1 MLKEVLSLLLH
12 VPNLLRKILKFFE
25 IVPSTLSEITV
36 FLLTLVVF
44 ILLCSLFIYATMGP
58 KKIGSQKDPVK
69 GKSKQVDLSSESEE
83 EKDMDQLEKTLK
95 KLFTDFKKEIK
106 KDMREFQD
114 SLSYNNA
121 MLEDALKKIEDMT
134 EAQKKMGEENIE
146 LKNKVKLLESSI
158 DDLEQYTRNKNVQID
173 GIPPKQDENL
183 RDIVMNIGN
192 KIQVDIKREDIDAIH
207 RIPTRSTKTPE
218 PIVVQFLT
226 RQMRESVVQ
235 KAREV
240 KVHTK
245 DLGFN
250 EESKQIYVNE
260 HLTRKKKHILFEA
273 RRLKYEKNYK
283 YLWTK
288 SGKIFIRK
296 EDRSPIINLNSID
309 DLHKIM

>member
-1 MLKEVLSLLLH
+1 
-12 VPNLLRKILKFFE
+12 
-25 IVPSTLSEITV
+25 
-36 FLLTLVVF
+36 
-44 ILLCSLFIYATMGP
+44 
-58 KKIGSQKDPVK
+58 
-69 GKSKQVDLSSESEE
+69 
-83 EKDMDQLEKTLK
+83 
-95 KLFTDFKKEIK
+95 
-106 KDMREFQD
+106 
-114 SLSYNNA
+114 
-121 MLEDALKKIEDMT
+121 
-134 EAQKKMGEENIE
+134 
-146 LKNKVKLLESSI
+146 
-158 DDLEQYTRNKNVQID
+158 
-173 GIPPKQDENL
+173 
-183 RDIVMNIGN
+183 MNIGN

-273 RRLKYEKNYK
+273 RQLKYEKNYK

>member
-1 MLKEVLSLLLH
+1 MIQTVRSRVGKV
-12 VPNLLRKILKFFE
+12 
-25 IVPSTLSEITV
+25 TV

-69 GKSKQVDLSSESEE
+69 GKSKQVDLLSESEE

-158 DDLEQYTRNKNVQID
+158 DNLEQYTRNKNVQID
-173 GIPPKQDENL
+173 GIPPK
-183 RDIVMNIGN
+183 
-192 KIQVDIKREDIDAIH
+192 
-207 RIPTRSTKTPE
+207 
-218 PIVVQFLT
+218 
-226 RQMRESVVQ
+226 
-235 KAREV
+235 
-240 KVHTK
+240 
-245 DLGFN
+245 
-250 EESKQIYVNE
+250 
-260 HLTRKKKHILFEA
+260 
-273 RRLKYEKNYK
+273 
-283 YLWTK
+283 
-288 SGKIFIRK
+288 
-296 EDRSPIINLNSID
+296 
-309 DLHKIM
+309 

>member
-1 MLKEVLSLLLH
+1 
-12 VPNLLRKILKFFE
+12 
-25 IVPSTLSEITV
+25 
-36 FLLTLVVF
+36 
-44 ILLCSLFIYATMGP
+44 MGP

-134 EAQKKMGEENIE
+134 EAQKNMGEENIE
-146 LKNKVKLLESSI
+146 LKNKVKLLESSM